1 MTLIKFNP
9 VRDLLD
15 VEREFSKLFNDFENR
30 FGISRSEES
39 DEAFDNAVWSP
50 LSDIYEDND
59 NFKLKL
65 DLPGVKKEDVK
76 ISFEDGRLTISGERK
91 QEKEAENYKYHR
103 VERTFGNFYRAFNL
117 PKKIKAENIS
127 AEFQDGQLTVNIPK
141 EEEAKPK
148 AIDIKVK

>member
-117 PKKIKAENIS
+117 PKKIKVENIS